1 MFTEG
6 QVGSDGRAGSPPPD
20 DRRLGPV
27 IARSLEL
34 GRGPPGLVNWLARH
48 RAGPSAQPLPQ
59 LAAELNRLVRR
70 AGVTETLSE

>member
-1 MFTEG
+1 MSIRNRIPRGHEGGIEMFTEG

-34 GRGPPGLVNWLARH
+34 G
-48 RAGPSAQPLPQ
+48 AGRPDW
-59 LAAELNRLVRR
+59 
-70 AGVTETLSE
+70 

>member
-1 MFTEG
+1 MFTEART
-6 QVGSDGRAGSPPPD
+6 GSEDRSGSPPAD

-48 RAGPSAQPLPQ
+48 RAGPSPQPLAQ
-59 LAAELNRLVRR
+59 LAAELNRRVRR
-70 AGVTETLSE
+70 AGITETLPE

>member
-6 QVGSDGRAGSPPPD
+6 QVGSDDRSGSPPAD

-48 RAGPSAQPLPQ
+48 RGGPSPQPLAP

-70 AGVTETLSE
+70 AGVTETLPE